1 MARKVENILRNID
14 WHIVVIYVFLVFAGW
29 LNIYS
34 AVFDEN
40 ASSIFDAGQ
49 KYGKQLIWII
59 AAFLLAIGILIFD
72 SRFYFKFAYIFYF
85 LIILSLVG
93 VYLFAPEIKGARS
106 WFEVGPLRVQPSE
119 FAKLATSA
127 VVARFMG
134 RYDFKINRLSDIVK
148 LGGLLALPG
157 LLIVMQ
163 GDAGSA
169 LVFSA
174 FFLVFYREGMPFTII
189 LLGVYAILIFA
200 LSIIWGGL
208 ILSIIAVVLCYMAF
222 FLYGMQKAHKIS
234 IVKMLL
240 VPFAFVIPAVVY
252 RYFHIDSSVVVI
264 FVIGFVI
271 LFVPVA
277 VYTYKKRVPTLLIIF
292 GIALGSVFISQSVE
306 YVFTN
311 LLEAHQRTR
320 INVFFGLESDPQGS
334 EFNVI
339 QSKIAIGSG
348 DWMGKGFLNGTQT
361 KNDFVPEQST
371 DFIFCTIGEEWGF
384 LGSFVIIGLF
394 VYLILRIMYD
404 AEQQRT
410 AFSRIYGYSVASIL
424 FFHVLI
430 NIGMTIGLMPVI
442 GIPLPFFSYGGSS
455 LWGFTLLLFIFVKL
469 DANRTELIQ

>member
-1 MARKVENILRNID
+1 MARQGEVIRNID
-14 WHIVVIYVFLVFAGW
+14 WQIVIIYVFLVFAGW

-40 ASSIFDAGQ
+40 AASIFDVGQ
-49 KYGKQLIWII
+49 KYGKQLIWIG
-59 AAFLLAIGILIFD
+59 AAFLLAIGILILD
-72 SRFYFKFAYIFYF
+72 SRFYFTFAYGFYF
-85 LIILSLVG
+85 FVIVSLVG

-119 FAKLATSA
+119 FAKLATSV

-134 RYDFKINRLSDIVK
+134 RYDFKIQRLSDMVK
-148 LGGLLALPG
+148 LLGLLAIPG
-157 LLIVMQ
+157 ILIVLQ

-169 LVFSA
+169 LVFSS
-174 FFLVFYREGMPFTII
+174 FFLVFYREGMPFSII

-208 ILSIIAVVLCYMAF
+208 TLSIVAIVLSYIAFVV
-222 FLYGMQKAHKIS
+222 YGLQKSHRFS
-234 IVKMLL
+234 VVKMLL
-240 VPFAFVIPAVVY
+240 VPLAFIVPTAAYMFFKLNINVLLV
-252 RYFHIDSSVVVI
+252 
-264 FVIGFVI
+264 FVIGFSI
-271 LFVPVA
+271 LLVPVA
-277 VYTYKKRVPTLLIIF
+277 VYTYKKRVPALLIIF
-292 GIALGSVFISQSVE
+292 GIAVGSVFISQSVE
-306 YVFTN
+306 YVFN
-311 LLEAHQRTR
+311 NILEAHQRTR

-348 DWMGKGFLNGTQT
+348 DLTGKGFLNGTQT

-384 LGSFVIIGLF
+384 LGSIIIIGLF
-394 VYLILRIMYD
+394 VYLILRIMSS

-410 AFSRIYGYSVASIL
+410 AFSRIYGYCVACIL

>member
-1 MARKVENILRNID
+1 MARQGEVIRNID
-14 WHIVVIYVFLVFAGW
+14 WQIVIIYVFLVFAGW

-40 ASSIFDAGQ
+40 AASIFDVGQ
-49 KYGKQLIWII
+49 KYGKQLIWIG
-59 AAFLLAIGILIFD
+59 AAFLLAIGILILD
-72 SRFYFKFAYIFYF
+72 SRLYFTFAYGFYFFVIV
-85 LIILSLVG
+85 SLVG

-119 FAKLATSA
+119 FAKLATSV

-134 RYDFKINRLSDIVK
+134 RYDFKIQRLSDMVK
-148 LGGLLALPG
+148 LLGLLAIPG
-157 LLIVMQ
+157 VLIVLQ

-169 LVFSA
+169 LVFSS
-174 FFLVFYREGMPFTII
+174 FFLVFYREGMPFSII

-208 ILSIIAVVLCYMAF
+208 TLSIVAIVLSYIAFVV
-222 FLYGMQKAHKIS
+222 YGLQKSHRFS
-234 IVKMLL
+234 VVKMLL
-240 VPFAFVIPAVVY
+240 VPLAFIVPTAAYMFFKLNINVLLV
-252 RYFHIDSSVVVI
+252 
-264 FVIGFVI
+264 FVIGFSI
-271 LFVPVA
+271 LLVPVA
-277 VYTYKKRVPTLLIIF
+277 VYTYKKRVPALLIIF
-292 GIALGSVFISQSVE
+292 GIAVGSVFISQSVE
-306 YVFTN
+306 YVFN
-311 LLEAHQRTR
+311 NILEAHQRTR

-348 DWMGKGFLNGTQT
+348 DLMGKGFLNGTQT

-384 LGSFVIIGLF
+384 LGSIIIIGLF
-394 VYLILRIMYD
+394 VYLILRIMSS

-410 AFSRIYGYSVASIL
+410 AFSRIYGYCVASIL

>member
-1 MARKVENILRNID
+1 MARQGEVIRNID
-14 WHIVVIYVFLVFAGW
+14 WQIVIIYVFLVFAGW

-40 ASSIFDAGQ
+40 AASIFDVGQ
-49 KYGKQLIWII
+49 KYGKQLIWIG
-59 AAFLLAIGILIFD
+59 AAFLLAIGILILD
-72 SRFYFKFAYIFYF
+72 SRLYFTFAYGFYFFVIV
-85 LIILSLVG
+85 SLVG

-119 FAKLATSA
+119 FAKLATSV

-134 RYDFKINRLSDIVK
+134 RYDFKIQRLSDMVK
-148 LGGLLALPG
+148 LLGLLAIPG
-157 LLIVMQ
+157 VLIVLQ

-169 LVFSA
+169 LVFSS
-174 FFLVFYREGMPFTII
+174 FFLVFYREGMPFSII

-208 ILSIIAVVLCYMAF
+208 TLSIVAIVLSYIAFVV
-222 FLYGMQKAHKIS
+222 YGLQKSHRFS
-234 IVKMLL
+234 VVKMLL
-240 VPFAFVIPAVVY
+240 VSLAFIVPTAAYMFFKLNINVLLV
-252 RYFHIDSSVVVI
+252 
-264 FVIGFVI
+264 FVIGFSI
-271 LFVPVA
+271 LLVPVA
-277 VYTYKKRVPTLLIIF
+277 VYTYKKRVPALLIIF
-292 GIALGSVFISQSVE
+292 GIAVGSVFISQSVE
-306 YVFTN
+306 YVFN
-311 LLEAHQRTR
+311 NILEAHQRTR

-348 DWMGKGFLNGTQT
+348 DLTGKGFLNGTQT

-384 LGSFVIIGLF
+384 LGSIIIIGLF
-394 VYLILRIMYD
+394 VYLILRIMSS

-410 AFSRIYGYSVASIL
+410 AFSRIYGYCVASIL

>member
-1 MARKVENILRNID
+1 MARQGEVIRNID
-14 WHIVVIYVFLVFAGW
+14 WQIVIIYVFLVFAGW

-40 ASSIFDAGQ
+40 AASIFDVGQ
-49 KYGKQLIWII
+49 KYGKQLIWIG
-59 AAFLLAIGILIFD
+59 AAFLLAIGILILD
-72 SRFYFKFAYIFYF
+72 SRLYFTFAYGFYFFVIV
-85 LIILSLVG
+85 SLVG

-119 FAKLATSA
+119 FAKLATSV

-134 RYDFKINRLSDIVK
+134 RYDFKIQRLSDMVK
-148 LGGLLALPG
+148 LLGLLAIPG
-157 LLIVMQ
+157 ILIVLQ

-169 LVFSA
+169 LVFSS
-174 FFLVFYREGMPFTII
+174 FFLVFYREGMPFSII

-208 ILSIIAVVLCYMAF
+208 TLSIVAIVLSYIAFVV
-222 FLYGMQKAHKIS
+222 YGLQKSHRFS
-234 IVKMLL
+234 VVKMLL
-240 VPFAFVIPAVVY
+240 VPLAFIVPTAAYMFFKLNINVLLV
-252 RYFHIDSSVVVI
+252 
-264 FVIGFVI
+264 FVIGFS
-271 LFVPVA
+271 LLLVPVA
-277 VYTYKKRVPTLLIIF
+277 VYTYKKRVPALLIIF
-292 GIALGSVFISQSVE
+292 GIAVGSVFISQSVE
-306 YVFTN
+306 YVFN
-311 LLEAHQRTR
+311 NILEAHQRTR

-348 DWMGKGFLNGTQT
+348 DLTGKGFLNGTQT

-384 LGSFVIIGLF
+384 LGSIIIIGLF
-394 VYLILRIMYD
+394 VYLILRIMSS

-410 AFSRIYGYSVASIL
+410 AFSRIYGYCVASIL

>member
-1 MARKVENILRNID
+1 MARQISNILRQMD
-14 WHIVVIYVFLVFAGW
+14 WHIVVIYIILVFAGW
-29 LNIYS
+29 FNIYS

-40 ASSIFDAGQ
+40 AASIFNVGQ
-49 KYGKQLIWII
+49 KYGKQLIWIG
-59 AAFLLAIGILIFD
+59 AAFLLAIAILILD
-72 SRFYFKFAYIFYF
+72 ARFYFTFAYIFYGF
-85 LIILSLVG
+85 IIVSLIG

-106 WFEVGPLRVQPSE
+106 WFEIGPLRVQPSE
-119 FAKLATSA
+119 FAKLATSI
-127 VVARFMG
+127 VVARYMG
-134 RYDFKINRLSDIVK
+134 RYDFSIRRISDIFKVLIL
-148 LGGLLALPG
+148 LGTPG
-157 LLIVMQ
+157 ILIILQ

-169 LVFSA
+169 LVFSS
-174 FFLVFYREGMPFTII
+174 FFLVFYREGMPFAI
-189 LLGVYAILIFA
+189 LLLGIYAVLIFA

-208 ILSIIAVVLCYMAF
+208 TLSIIAVSLCYIVF
-222 FLYGMQKAHKIS
+222 VVYGLQKTHRFSIIKI
-234 IVKMLL
+234 VL
-240 VPFAFVIPAVVY
+240 VALAFVLPVGI
-252 RYFHIDSSVVVI
+252 RY
-264 FVIGFVI
+264 
-271 LFVPVA
+271 LFKLNISPFIMFMISFGLLLAPTVL
-277 VYTYKKRVPTLLIIF
+277 YTYKKRRITLLTIF
-292 GIALGSVFISQSVE
+292 AIGLGSVLISQSVE

-311 LLEAHQRTR
+311 VLEAHQRTR

-348 DWMGKGFLNGTQT
+348 DMFGKGFLSGTQT

-384 LGSFVIIGLF
+384 FGSFVIIGLF

-410 AFSRIYGYSVASIL
+410 AFSRVYGYCVASIL
-424 FFHVLI
+424 FFHVMI

-469 DANRTELIQ
+469 DAHRTELIQ

>member
-1 MARKVENILRNID
+1 MARQVGNVIRNID
-14 WHIVVIYVFLVFAGW
+14 WQIVIIYVFLVFAGW
-29 LNIYS
+29 INIYS

-40 ASSIFDAGQ
+40 AASIFDVGQ
-49 KYGKQLIWII
+49 KYGKQLIWIG
-59 AAFLLAIGILIFD
+59 AAFLLAIGILILD
-72 SRFYFKFAYIFYF
+72 SRFYYTFAYFFYF
-85 LIILSLVG
+85 FIMISLVG

-119 FAKLATSA
+119 FAKLATS
-127 VVARFMG
+127 VVAAHFMG
-134 RYDFKINRLSDIVK
+134 RYDFNIKRFTDMIRL
-148 LGGLLALPG
+148 LGLLAIPG
-157 LLIVMQ
+157 ALIVLQ

-169 LVFSA
+169 LVFSS

-189 LLGVYAILIFA
+189 LLGIYAILIFA

-208 ILSIIAVVLCYMAF
+208 ILSIIAVSLCFLAF
-222 FLYGMQKAHKIS
+222 VVYGMQKAHKIS
-234 IVKMLL
+234 PIKMLL
-240 VPFAFVIPAVVY
+240 VLLGFLAPFGIHLLL
-252 RYFHIDSSVVVI
+252 HIQISEI
-264 FVIGFVI
+264 ILFLIGFGI
-271 LFVPVA
+271 LLFPVA
-277 VYTYKKRVPTLLIIF
+277 FYTYKKRTPALLIIF
-292 GIALGSVFISQSVE
+292 AIALGSVCISQSVE
-306 YVFTN
+306 YVFDN
-311 LLEAHQRTR
+311 ILEAHQRTR

-348 DWMGKGFLNGTQT
+348 DLTGKGFLNGTQT

-384 LGSFVIIGLF
+384 LGSIVVIGLF

-410 AFSRIYGYSVASIL
+410 AFSRIYGYCVASIL

-469 DANRTELIQ
+469 DANRGELIQ